1 MIQCQLRM
9 GPRATI
15 YAALAGGNAN
25 GGEKKESAHLRC
37 IADTHRPVMHGR
49 VQHGVIP
56 ITGSSDFHSFS
67 NFFHIWITCNSFK
80 MLTNTWSVRT
90 AIVRLVRPSISD
102 TFRFPLCRCLWTVT
116 VTVCRPRVV
125 IYFLKAVTT
134 SFQTSIVL
142 IINFGFGGLTIKCNI

>member
-1 MIQCQLRM
+1 MFVEGKSRTVFFTSDTLIYGISRDGSKNYNIRTCEHMIQCQLRM

-67 NFFHIWITCNSFK
+67 NFFHIWITCNSF
-80 MLTNTWSVRT
+80 
-90 AIVRLVRPSISD
+90 
-102 TFRFPLCRCLWTVT
+102 
-116 VTVCRPRVV
+116 
-125 IYFLKAVTT
+125 
-134 SFQTSIVL
+134 
-142 IINFGFGGLTIKCNI
+142 